1 MGYDSVEHAIEVET
15 EIANRKKT
23 RVDRILERGLTAA
36 QLIEKLQD
44 MPADAVPV
52 FACDYGDH
60 THTQQIFPI
69 TEVEELNQSGFTLRE
84 SAYSQSG
91 VALRE
96 VDEDDYDTEIEN
108 TPNAVLLR

>member
-23 RVDRILERGLTAA
+23 RVDRILERGLTAK

-44 MPADAVPV
+44 IPQDAVPI
-52 FACDYGDH
+52 FSCDYGDYS
-60 THTQQIFPI
+60 HTQQIFVI
-69 TEVEELNQSGFTLRE
+69 SDVEELNQSGFTLHE
-84 SAYSQSG
+84 SAYSSSG